1 MKSLLFQSGTTPFSE
16 PNGCSALPCRQ
27 EVQIR
32 VRKAGRIYTYTLND
46 KIVPEDPYLMML
58 RAAAF
63 SIRAGEAYNGST
75 PPRDVKDFLIKNSVV
90 I

>member
-1 MKSLLFQSGTTPFSE
+1 MKSLLFQDNTTVLIKPTE
-16 PNGCSALPCRQ
+16 CTALPCRQ

-46 KIVPEDPYLMML
+46 KIVPEDPFLML
-58 RAAAF
+58 VRAAAF
-63 SIRAGEAYNGST
+63 AIRSGEAFNGTT
-75 PPRDVKDFLIKNSVV
+75 PSRDVKDFLIKNSVV